1 MEFRVIGS
9 GSSGNCY
16 LLTNG
21 KESLVIEAGLPFRT
35 VKEHIEDIRT
45 IKGCITTHEHKDH
58 SKYVKEYVDAGIVT
72 GMTKAVAEQFEYG
85 FFIRKWQDRMRTMFG
100 NFQVDAFVVEHD
112 VECYGFLIKH
122 HEMGTMLFLTDT
134 EYCRYV
140 FPGVNH
146 IMVEANYS
154 QKILDDNVAKGDIP
168 ESLRNRIMKSHMSFD
183 TAKSLVMANKS
194 MSLYNV
200 CLLHLSGHNSDRT
213 AFLEEIQEVNEE
225 NMCYAAYVATPGT
238 VIIVNKAPF

>member
-1 MEFRVIGS
+1 MELRVIGS

-21 KESLVIEAGLPFRT
+21 EESLVIETGLPFQKI
-35 VKEHIEDIRT
+35 KEHIKDIRT
-45 IKGCITTHEHKDH
+45 IKGCITTHSHKDH
-58 SKYVKEYVDAGIVT
+58 CKYVKEYLDAGIVT
-72 GMTKAVAEQFEYG
+72 GMPKEVANQFEYG
-85 FFIRKWQDRMRTMFG
+85 FFIREWKDRMRTMFG
-100 NFQVDAFVVEHD
+100 NFQVDAFIVEHD

-140 FPGVNH
+140 FSGVNH

-168 ESLRNRIMKSHMSFD
+168 ESLRNRIMKSHMSYD
-183 TAKSLVMANKS
+183 TAKRLVEANKS
-194 MSLYNV
+194 QSLYNV
-200 CLLHLSGHNSDRT
+200 CLLHLSSHNSDRT
-213 AFLEEIQEVNEE
+213 AFFEEMKSIVSDCICNVHIA
-225 NMCYAAYVATPGT
+225 NPGA
-238 VIIVNKAPF
+238 VITVNKAPF

>member
-21 KESLVIEAGLPFRT
+21 EESLVIEAGIPFRDI
-35 VKEHIEDIRT
+35 KEHIKDIRT

-58 SKYVKEYVDAGIVT
+58 CKYVKEYVDAGIVT
-72 GMTKAVAEQFEYG
+72 GMTRAVAEQFEYG
-85 FFIRKWQDRMRTMFG
+85 FFVREWKDRMRTSFG
-100 NFQVDAFVVEHD
+100 NFMVDVLLVEHD
-112 VECYGFLIKH
+112 VECYGFLIRH
-122 HEMGTMLFLTDT
+122 PEMGSMLFLTDT

-154 QKILDDNVAKGDIP
+154 QKILDDNVANGDIP

-213 AFLEEIQEVNEE
+213 AFFEEMKRVVSDPVCDVHI
-225 NMCYAAYVATPGT
+225 ARPGT
-238 VIIVNKAPF
+238 VITVNKAPF